1 MLDCWTWIIMLQ
13 NYIDRTSANEITLA
27 GQEAWWLKSNAP
39 ETLAK
44 KNDQKAGPFACG
56 FRESPA
62 NTGAVSL
69 AVAANVAHQQLQA
82 PLCLLILKA
91 WKLAARNHVYFVEL
105 LVQLLDTG
113 HPLDTNIYIYT
124 HLFIYL
130 FVRVFPFGVGFITLF
145 DLLARVF
152 PHNSC

>member
-1 MLDCWTWIIMLQ
+1 M
-13 NYIDRTSANEITLA
+13 
-27 GQEAWWLKSNAP
+27 
-39 ETLAK
+39 
-44 KNDQKAGPFACG
+44 
-56 FRESPA
+56 
-62 NTGAVSL
+62 
-69 AVAANVAHQQLQA
+69 AANVAHQQLQA